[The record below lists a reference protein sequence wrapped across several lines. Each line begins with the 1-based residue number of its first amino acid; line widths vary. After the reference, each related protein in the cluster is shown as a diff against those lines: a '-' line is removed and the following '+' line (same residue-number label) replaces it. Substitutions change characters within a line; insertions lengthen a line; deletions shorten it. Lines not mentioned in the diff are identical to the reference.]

1 MSIIRRDI
9 GPRPPSRLK
18 TKLSVVRAG
27 RTVPDL
33 RLELRTGGEFSVF
46 SRVPE
51 EFESALERLAIDAIE
66 PNVFHTAAFTFTA
79 LRSTENTLRLAMIGD
94 AQAGGAMQLDAALP
108 FRIESQAGLGVI
120 RAWAMPDIAYAAPLI
135 ARKSPMATLDQLFD
149 ALGGQLVN
157 LPPVLVFEGL
167 VADGPFM
174 RYARAAAAARG
185 LFFRVSASRRQ
196 KILTPAGL
204 TSPSP
209 SADQRHRWTA
219 MLEKWTS
226 LSGPD
231 GLAFEMARNPR
242 EIEAHIAMLAPLV
255 DRRGAHADLEGLG
268 AIARQLSARDH
279 LRLYMLKHHGALVA
293 ALWQPVLAGEAWV
306 WQIYV
311 HPDFADH
318 ALDEQLLLRLGEWN
332 PTDPNIAATRTASH
346 NSDRLACSIWPE
358 EEGRA
363 TLIIGLRPECERDVD
378 RIAAYHDE
386 AAQAGSV

>member
-9 GPRPPSRLK
+9 GPKPPSRLK

-27 RTVPDL
+27 RTVADL
-33 RLELRTGGEFSVF
+33 RLELRTGGEFSVY
-46 SRVPE
+46 SRAPE
-51 EFESALERLAIDAIE
+51 EFETAMERLATDAIE
-66 PNVFHTAAFTFTA
+66 ANIFHTAAFTHTA
-79 LRSTENTLRLAMIGD
+79 LNQEGSGLRLALIGTP
-94 AQAGGAMQLDAALP
+94 QAGGDLLLDAALP
-108 FRIESQAGLGVI
+108 FRIEQQAGTGVI
-120 RAWAMPDIAYAAPLI
+120 CAWAEPDIAYAAPLI
-135 ARKSPMATLDQLFD
+135 ARRNPMATLDQLFD

-185 LFFRVSASRRQ
+185 LFFRVAASRRA

-209 SADQRHRWTA
+209 SAEERRRWTA
-219 MLEKWTS
+219 MLEKWTA

-242 EIEAHIAMLAPLV
+242 EIEAQIEMLAPLL
-255 DRRGAHADLEGLG
+255 DESGGAADIVGLG
-268 AIARQLSARDH
+268 AVARRLSARDH
-279 LRLYMLKHHGALVA
+279 LRLYTLKHHGALVA
-293 ALWQPVLAGEAWV
+293 AVLQPVLAGEAWV

-311 HPDFADH
+311 HPEFSVF

-332 PTDPNIAATRTASH
+332 PTDPNITTTRISVS
-346 NSDRLACSIWPE
+346 NNDRLASSIWPE

-363 TLIIGLRPECERDVD
+363 TLIVGLRPESERAVD
-378 RIAAYHDE
+378 AVAAFHDTVR
-386 AAQAGSV
+386 A